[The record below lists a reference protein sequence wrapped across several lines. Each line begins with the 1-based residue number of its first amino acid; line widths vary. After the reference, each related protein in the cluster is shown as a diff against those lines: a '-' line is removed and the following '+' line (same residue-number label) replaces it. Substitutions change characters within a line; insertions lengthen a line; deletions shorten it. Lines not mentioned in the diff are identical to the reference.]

1 MSSYIFLHLWVRC
14 IVITGVRKRLKLQTA
29 RSVTCRKLCRH
40 LNRPNGVTEEATKS
54 CNLSSYSYLPEYA
67 SIIEIELTAISKDE
81 ESDTPEVAA
90 H

>member
-1 MSSYIFLHLWVRC
+1 MSKAVSSPKPTER
-14 IVITGVRKRLKLQTA
+14 
-29 RSVTCRKLCRH
+29 
-40 LNRPNGVTEEATKS
+40 VTEEATKS

-67 SIIEIELTAISKDE
+67 SIIEIELTAIPKDE